1 MKTANESV
9 EIWVTED
16 QLGGP
21 TYLNNPGHA
30 SILCKSG
37 ELDDRPHEYESLA
50 NEVACLKLSPEASGV
65 SF

>member
-21 TYLNNPGHA
+21 TYLNNPAHA
-30 SILCKSG
+30 AILCKCK

-50 NEVACLKLSPEASGV
+50 NEVACLS
-65 SF
+65 